1 MAQGTVVCGMAC
13 RVPGA
18 NNPSQ
23 LWENLI
29 KKKDVQRQVPDDKY
43 RFNVDTWWHP
53 NHSNKGTINQKRAYF
68 LDHPVTAFDAG
79 FFGISGKEAESIDPQ
94 QRQLLEVAYEA
105 LEDAGITLDEIA
117 GTQTAVFQ
125 GSLSND
131 YGTLLCD
138 QAYYPLHSITGIG
151 DAMQANRVSYFFN
164 LKGPSIV
171 VDTACSSSLI
181 AFHLAH
187 QSIISGESDYA
198 IVLGSALY
206 FDPTTA
212 IVLSDMGFLSSDGR
226 CRSFD
231 ADGSGYVRGEGVCA
245 VVIKRQS
252 DAIRDGNRIRCV
264 VRTTGSNHDGT
275 KKGLTVPSSEAQEEM
290 IRRTYQLADLNP
302 DDTQFFE
309 CHGTGTKVGDPN
321 ETRAVG
327 HVFGTKTR
335 SQDLVIGS
343 IKSNIGHLEGA
354 AGLAGLIKTVLAIEK
369 GCIPPQMH
377 FDRPN
382 PDIKFREWRLKVP
395 TETLSWPNTGGKPKR
410 ASLNSFGYGG
420 ANAHAV
426 IESFEGATE
435 TPISS
440 LKVNG
445 APPAADRP
453 FLFPV
458 TSHTTETGDRLKSAF
473 RDYLTLQKDGK
484 TDTPHLRDLAYT
496 LSAHRTKHKVRSFAI
511 AASTE
516 ELVAELQTPRASS
529 EWTTAAMRSS
539 RTTPQI
545 GFIFTGQGAQS
556 WDMGRQLIGSHP
568 PFRATLDRCDAVL
581 QSLPGTDRPEWSI
594 VRELLDPKDPA
605 VSRLSETRLSQ
616 PICTALQIA
625 LVDLLRAWGITPRA
639 VCGHSSG
646 EVAAAYCA
654 NILSFEAAMVVA
666 YYRGYHMS
674 QQKLSGTDAKP
685 QRSGGMI
692 AVGLTEA
699 DVISELFKFGGR
711 LCLAAVNSSSSI
723 TISGDLDAI
732 EEWQADLSTRGVF
745 ARKLVVQQAFHSH
758 HMEPLGPAYEKAL
771 QECDLYETNF
781 GKQAARMVSSV
792 TSRVVRD
799 GVVDAAYW
807 VRNMVGTV
815 RFADA
820 LTSVLLDDD
829 EEQAVDILLEIGPH
843 PALKGPS
850 QQVAS
855 ELKLDVTYLATLTR
869 NRPAFDCLLDMAGQL
884 FAANYPV
891 DLVAVNAVEEH
902 PGRFLI
908 DLPTY
913 SWNHRHYWTPTT
925 RAMRNTQHRKHNHT
939 LLGTPVPH
947 STPHTVQWRN
957 YIRVSEIPWLAGHAI
972 EGEVVFPGS
981 GYLSLAVEAAV
992 RYPTNEG
999 KPISKV
1005 VFKDIDIK
1013 SAMTLRDN
1021 EVGTEMILTIN
1032 PETTSAKS
1040 FSDEWL
1046 EFHISSFDVDERY
1059 SEHCHG
1065 WVSIVAGEAQAVEL
1079 DRSLPRHP
1087 SVEELRRSSTNR
1099 PSCADL
1105 YRRLLKRGVQYRED
1119 FRLLKGDMDDG
1130 EGYTVANLEFNP
1142 KDYRI
1147 EDLDEVTLVPVA
1159 LLDAVMHS
1167 TWSGSSDGWEWWP
1180 DEDGVGVPRSY
1191 KSVELAGHLLAR
1203 SASRS
1208 DDLQKYTVRTFG
1220 DRVGLRTVISQ
1231 LLVSDEQGRLCIHMQ
1246 DQESTFLK
1254 EEQGSLGRRLY
1265 FDQKWE
1271 KSSEFDKIAPTV
1283 PTELTVV
1290 VSDTPSE
1297 VEADVLRQVIDFVG
1311 KPGQDRS
1318 LTTIQLG
1325 QQHHFEEGQSH
1336 IIVLASLSTDM
1347 ASPDTFTHFQ
1357 KLALEEEKNM
1367 VWVLQGTFLGAA
1379 NPEMAKF
1386 AGFLRTARNENRLSR
1401 LVTLDLDPDTAAT
1414 ATSTAGTEI
1423 IRVLDNSL
1431 DEEELGIRG
1440 NTALVPRLGVDNEL
1454 NSKLDDSKPSRQPLP
1469 DDTSVNLE
1477 IGHIGRLDT
1486 LYFAPNEDML
1496 NNPLGPD
1503 QLEFKVLASAL
1514 NFRDIAI
1521 AVGLIQDYHFGEE
1534 CAGIVTKVGASAA
1547 GDFQP
1552 GDRIVVAAG
1561 ECIASHARADA
1572 WLARMIPDGVGDT
1585 AAASFLTVT
1594 MTALYALH
1602 HVARLQAGDT
1612 ILIHSAAG
1620 GVGQMAIQLAQAR
1633 GARIFVTC
1641 SQGKRAFLK
1650 ERFGFSD
1657 EQIFSSRDDS
1667 FKRDVLAATDGRGV
1681 DVVLN
1686 SLSGKLLEA
1695 TWRCVAPFG
1704 RFVEIGKRDIHE
1716 NSGLPMDVFRRN
1728 VSFSSIDMVLVVEQD
1743 RALTGRL
1750 IDEACKLV
1758 FGGQIQVPDSLL
1770 EVPFSDVE
1778 RAFRLIQQGKH
1789 IGKVILVPG
1798 QGDVLL
1804 KPRGYH
1810 LLAKLF
1816 DPEKKYLIVGGLGG
1830 LGLKLAEWMY
1840 FKGARKLAFFT
1851 VSALSPTGELR
1862 ESSRRTVDWL
1872 KERDCE
1878 IEIYRTDVANL
1889 EEVQQAFAKMGPVA
1903 GVFHLAMILAD
1914 VSLQGMSYEQWEKVI
1929 RVKCSGAWNLHLAI
1943 QGHPMDFFACFSS
1956 ISTIVGNPGQANY
1969 SAANAYLDSLMEW
1982 RRAQGHVGASINVA
1996 AVSSVGVAAELNLK
2010 FDETINP
2017 QELML
2022 LVEEAILS
2030 DRRFCAGKR
2039 DEGRDLQIERKRLI
2053 TGVSVDGLASNPEMS
2068 KRPLYRKLCAN
2079 IDVGQSSSSAG
2090 AAATQSLAKTLAGT
2104 ADVEERCAL
2113 LTQRFMEKISAVMDV
2128 EMSQIDPANPPT
2140 VYGLDS
2146 IVAIELRKWVKTET
2160 RIDLP
2165 LFELLGGKA
2174 IKDLA
2179 AYIAAQIV
2187 ITNDAQSSST
2197 SLAPRTNGVTSTS
2210 PGNKVNGVKLT
2221 TNGISNGVN
2230 GESDAGVNGS
2240 VDADALLA
2248 WWRQYL
2254 ADPPT
2259 TDPFAIA
2266 KAESAS
2272 QTKAAGLGTKSMTP
2286 WYIIPANHVKRMKRI
2301 CKQDLAIA
2309 SPSTVSP
2316 STPSGPFMFILG
2328 ALWAYLLRCDG
2339 EQAYNL
2345 LLEVVL
2351 SGADAAA
2358 VPVRLHLDAKNE
2370 KDETTVG
2377 ELVRVSAQEIDV
2389 ASEHSVGLSREAI
2402 KNHVS
2407 APASSNLAVRHC
2419 EENEQARRKDN
2430 DVDTPRAVLEVV
2442 TRTDGSMRLCM
2453 AFSSDAY
2460 SGDRIGRVMSGFV
2473 GFLSEAI
2480 RDHRS
2485 QIEVSSVSQL

>member
-1 MAQGTVVCGMAC
+1 MDRHTVICGMAC

-29 KKKDVQRQVPDDKY
+29 NKKDVQRQVPDERH
-43 RFNVDTWWHP
+43 RFNVDTWYHP
-53 NHSNKGTINQKRAYF
+53 NHANKGTINQKRAYF

-94 QRQLLEVAYEA
+94 QRLLLEVAYEA
-105 LEDAGITLDEIA
+105 LEDAGITLDQIA

-171 VDTACSSSLI
+171 VDTACSSSLV

-187 QSIISGESDYA
+187 QSIITGESDYA

-252 DAIRDGNRIRCV
+252 DAVRDGNRIRCV
-264 VRTTGSNHDGT
+264 VRATGSNHDGT
-275 KKGLTVPSSEAQEEM
+275 KKGITVPSSEAQEEM
-290 IRRTYQLADLNP
+290 IRRTYQLANLNP

-327 HVFGTKTR
+327 NVFATPTR

-343 IKSNIGHLEGA
+343 IKSNVGHLEGA
-354 AGLAGLIKTVLAIEK
+354 AGLAGMIKAVLAIENK
-369 GCIPPQMH
+369 CIPPQMH

-382 PDIKFREWRLKVP
+382 PDIKFEEWRLKVP
-395 TETLSWPNTGGKPKR
+395 TETLSWPETGGKPRR

-426 IESFEGATE
+426 LESFDDGTNGSA
-435 TPISS
+435 
-440 LKVNG
+440 KVNG
-445 APPAADRP
+445 VAKASDRP

-458 TSHTTETGDRLKSAF
+458 TSHATETGERQRGVL
-473 RDYLTLQKDGK
+473 REYLTARKDGN
-484 TDTPHLRDLAYT
+484 TATQHLRDLAYT
-496 LSAHRTKHKVRSFAI
+496 LSAHRTVHKIRSFAI
-511 AASTE
+511 AASTVA
-516 ELVAELQTPRASS
+516 LVAELETPRASA
-529 EWTTAAMRSS
+529 EWKTAATRSS
-539 RTTPQI
+539 STTPRI
-545 GFIFTGQGAQS
+545 GFVFTGQGAQS
-556 WDMGRQLIGSHP
+556 WDMGRQLIESHP
-568 PFRATLDRCDAVL
+568 PFRDTLERCDAVL
-581 QSLPGTDRPEWSI
+581 QSLPGTDRPDWSI
-594 VRELLDPKDPA
+594 VEELLKPQDP
-605 VSRLSETRLSQ
+605 VESRLSETRLSQ

-625 LVDLLRAWGITPRA
+625 LVDLLRTWGIKPNA

-646 EVAAAYCA
+646 EVAAAYSA
-654 NILSFEAAMVVA
+654 NILSLEAAMVVA
-666 YYRGYHMS
+666 YYRGFHMS
-674 QQKLSGTDAKP
+674 HGKGSKP
-685 QRSGGMI
+685 QATGGMI
-692 AVGLTEA
+692 AVGLSEA
-699 DVISELFKFGGR
+699 DTVSELSKFEGR
-711 LCLAAVNSSSSI
+711 LCLAAVNSSSSV
-723 TISGDLDAI
+723 TVSGDLDAI
-732 EEWQADLSTRGVF
+732 EEFHLDLSTRGVF

-758 HMEPLGPAYEKAL
+758 HMEPLAPAYEKAL
-771 QECDLYETNF
+771 EECALYKTET
-781 GKQAARMVSSV
+781 GKEEVRMVSSV
-792 TSRVVRD
+792 TARVLRD
-799 GVVDAAYW
+799 GDVDAAYW
-807 VRNMVGTV
+807 VRNMVGAV

-820 LTSVLLDDD
+820 LTGVLLDDD
-829 EEQAVDILLEIGPH
+829 EEEAVDILLEIGPH

-850 QQVAS
+850 TQVAS
-855 ELKLDVTYLATLTR
+855 ELKLDVSYFGTLTR
-869 NRPAFDCLLDMAGQL
+869 NQPAFECLLETAGQL

-891 DLVAVNAVEEH
+891 DLAAVNTVQGH
-902 PGRFLI
+902 PGHLLT

-913 SWNHRHYWTPTT
+913 PWNHRHYWTPTT

-947 STPHTVQWRN
+947 STPHLVQWRN

-992 RYPTNEG
+992 RYPTNED
-999 KPISKV
+999 KTVAKV
-1005 VFKDIDIK
+1005 RFKDIDIK
-1013 SAMTLRDN
+1013 GAMTLRDN
-1021 EVGTEMILTIN
+1021 EVGTEMILSIQ
-1032 PETTSAKS
+1032 PETTSAKG

-1046 EFHISSFDVDERY
+1046 EFHISSFDVDGRY

-1065 WVSIVAGEAQAVEL
+1065 WICIVAGEPDSVEL
-1079 DRSLPRHP
+1079 DGSLPRYP
-1087 SVEELRRSSTNR
+1087 SIEELRKSSTNR

-1105 YRRLLKRGVQYRED
+1105 YRRLEKRGVQYRDE

-1130 EGYTVANLEFNP
+1130 EGFTVANLEFDP
-1142 KDYRI
+1142 SIYRI
-1147 EDLDEVTLVPVA
+1147 DGLLEATLVPLA

-1203 SASRS
+1203 SYSGS
-1208 DDLQKYTVRTFG
+1208 DDLQKYTIRTFG

-1265 FDQKWE
+1265 FEQEWE
-1271 KSSEFDKIAPTV
+1271 KLAEFDEIV
-1283 PTELTVV
+1283 PTAPEQLTAV
-1290 VSDTPSE
+1290 VSANPSE
-1297 VEADVLRQVIDFVG
+1297 TEAEVLRQVKEIAG
-1311 KPGQDRS
+1311 N
-1318 LTTIQLG
+1318 LTCVLLG
-1325 QQHHFEEGQSH
+1325 QGQPLDQEHHN
-1336 IIVLASLSTDM
+1336 ILVLASLSTDM
-1347 ASPDTFTHFQ
+1347 ASADTFAHFQ
-1357 KLALEEEKNM
+1357 KLALQEEKNM
-1367 VWVLQGTFLGAA
+1367 VWVIQGTFMGAA
-1379 NPEMAKF
+1379 NPEMSKF

-1401 LVTLDLDPDTAAT
+1401 IVTLDLDTNTAEPV
-1414 ATSTAGTEI
+1414 AGTSIARALEKT
-1423 IRVLDNSL
+1423 L
-1431 DEEELGIRG
+1431 DEEEIAIRG
-1440 NTALVPRLGVDNEL
+1440 GGAFVTRLAVDNEL
-1454 NSKLDDSKPSRQPLP
+1454 NSKLDDSKPTRQPLP
-1469 DDTSVNLE
+1469 VDTPVNLE

-1486 LYFAPNEDML
+1486 LYFAPNEDIL
-1496 NNPLGPD
+1496 NEPLGES
-1503 QLEFKVLASAL
+1503 QIEFKVLASAL

-1534 CAGIVTKVGASAA
+1534 CAGIVTAVGANATK
-1547 GDFQP
+1547 DFQA

-1561 ECIASHARADA
+1561 ECIGNYARADA
-1572 WLARMIPDGVGDT
+1572 WLARKIPAGVSDT

-1633 GARIFVTC
+1633 GARILATC
-1641 SQGKRAFLK
+1641 SQGKREFLK
-1650 ERFGFSD
+1650 KRFGFSD
-1657 EQIFSSRDDS
+1657 AQIFSSRDDS
-1667 FKRDVLAATDGRGV
+1667 FRASVLAATGGRGV

-1686 SLSGKLLEA
+1686 CLSGRLLEA

-1716 NSGLPMDVFRRN
+1716 NAGLPMDVFRRN
-1728 VSFSSIDMVLVVEQD
+1728 VSFSSIDMVLVVQQD
-1743 RALTGRL
+1743 KALANRL
-1750 IDEACKLV
+1750 IDEACELV
-1758 FGGQIQVPDSLL
+1758 FGGKIQVPDSLL

-1798 QGDVLL
+1798 DGDVML

-1816 DPEKKYLIVGGLGG
+1816 DPNKKYLIAGGLGG

-1851 VSALSPTGELR
+1851 VSALSATGELR
-1862 ESSRRTVDWL
+1862 ESARRTVDWL
-1872 KERDCE
+1872 KERGCE
-1878 IEIYRTDVANL
+1878 VEIYRTDVANL
-1889 EEVQQAFAKMGPVA
+1889 EQVQQAFAKMGPVA

-1929 RVKCSGAWNLHLAI
+1929 RVKCDGAWNLHLAT
-1943 QGHPMDFFACFSS
+1943 QNQPVDFFTCFSS

-1969 SAANAYLDSLMEW
+1969 SAANAYLDSLMDW
-1982 RRAQGHVGASINVA
+1982 RRTQGCVGASVNVA
-1996 AVSSVGVAAELNLK
+1996 AVSSVGVAADLGLK
-2010 FDETINP
+2010 FDETINT

-2030 DRRFCAGKR
+2030 DRRYTASAQAGGSTR
-2039 DEGRDLQIERKRLI
+2039 GFERKKLI
-2053 TGVSVDGLASNPEMS
+2053 TGVSVDGLASNPETR

-2079 IDVGQSSSSAG
+2079 IDVGQSSAAG
-2090 AAATQSLAKTLAGT
+2090 AAASQSLAKILAGT
-2104 ADVEERCAL
+2104 PDLEERCSL
-2113 LTQRFMEKISAVMDV
+2113 ITQRFMEKISAVMGV
-2128 EMSQIDPANPPT
+2128 EMSMIDPGNPPT
-2140 VYGLDS
+2140 IYGLDS

-2160 RIDLP
+2160 RVDLP

-2174 IKDLA
+2174 IKALA

-2187 ITNDAQSSST
+2187 ITTDSKSS
-2197 SLAPRTNGVTSTS
+2197 PNGIASHSNT
-2210 PGNKVNGVKLT
+2210 VNGHQGKAVNGEKAEMNGM
-2221 TNGISNGVN
+2221 TNGINGK
-2230 GESDAGVNGS
+2230 AGTQVNGS
-2240 VDADALLA
+2240 ADTDALLV
-2248 WWRQYL
+2248 WWQQYL
-2254 ADPPT
+2254 AEMPT
-2259 TDPFAIA
+2259 GPFDIPEEAMVA
-2266 KAESAS
+2266 N
-2272 QTKAAGLGTKSMTP
+2272 GTTSRTP
-2286 WYIIPANHVKRMKRI
+2286 CYTIPANHVRRMKRI

-2309 SPSTVSP
+2309 SSSSASAPAQSA
-2316 STPSGPFMFILG
+2316 PFNFILG
-2328 ALWAYLLRCDG
+2328 VLWAYLFRADCGRSRDT
-2339 EQAYNL
+2339 L
-2345 LLEVVL
+2345 LDVL
-2351 SGADAAA
+2351 SPGAN
-2358 VPVRLHLDAKNE
+2358 VESMPVRLRVTPQNSKDAS
-2370 KDETTVG
+2370 TIG
-2377 ELVRVSAQEIDV
+2377 ALVRMVALESEKAYQHSA
-2389 ASEHSVGLSREAI
+2389 GLSRRTINEHI
-2402 KNHVS
+2402 S
-2407 APASSNLAVRHC
+2407 AAASNRLGVRHC
-2419 EENEQARRKDN
+2419 EEDDN
-2430 DVDTPRAVLEVV
+2430 SAIDALGAPVIVV
-2442 TRTDGSMRLCM
+2442 VSKGDGAMDLSM
-2453 AFSSDAY
+2453 AFSPDIFPEE
-2460 SGDRIGRVMSGFV
+2460 RIGYIMGDFMA
-2473 GFLSEAI
+2473 FLTNAI
-2480 RDHRS
+2480 RDHRTP
-2485 QIEVSSVSQL
+2485 VKVKV

>member
-1 MAQGTVVCGMAC
+1 MQ
-13 RVPGA
+13 
-18 NNPSQ
+18 
-23 LWENLI
+23 
-29 KKKDVQRQVPDDKY
+29 
-43 RFNVDTWWHP
+43 
-53 NHSNKGTINQKRAYF
+53 INQKRAYF

-105 LEDAGITLDEIA
+105 LEDAGITLDQIA

-171 VDTACSSSLI
+171 VDTACSSSLV

-187 QSIISGESDYA
+187 QSIITGESDYA

-245 VVIKRQS
+245 VVIKRHS
-252 DAIRDGNRIRCV
+252 DAVRDGNRIRSV
-264 VRTTGSNHDGT
+264 VRATGSNHDGT
-275 KKGLTVPSSEAQEEM
+275 KKGITVPSSEAREEM
-290 IRRTYQLADLNP
+290 IRRTYQLANLDP
-302 DDTQFFE
+302 DDTHFFE

-327 HVFGTKTR
+327 HVFATQTR
-335 SQDLVIGS
+335 KQDLVIGS
-343 IKSNIGHLEGA
+343 IKSNVGHLEGA
-354 AGLAGLIKTVLAIEK
+354 AGLAGMIKAVLAIENAR
-369 GCIPPQMH
+369 IPPQMH

-382 PDIKFREWRLKVP
+382 PDIKFEEWRLKVP
-395 TETLSWPNTGGKPKR
+395 TEALSWPETGGKPRR

-426 IESFEGATE
+426 LESFDNGTNGSA
-435 TPISS
+435 PG
-440 LKVNG
+440 LKTNG
-445 APPAADRP
+445 VAASPQRP
-453 FLFPV
+453 FLIPV
-458 TSHTTETGDRLKSAF
+458 TSHATETGEQLRGGL
-473 RDYLTLQKDGK
+473 RGYLTKQDGK
-484 TDTPHLRDLAYT
+484 TDSAHLRDFAYT
-496 LSAHRTKHKVRSFAI
+496 LSAHRTVHKIRSFAI
-511 AASTE
+511 GASKD
-516 ELVAELQTPRASS
+516 ELIAELEKPRGLAEWKTATTHSS
-529 EWTTAAMRSS
+529 HS
-539 RTTPQI
+539 TPQI
-545 GFIFTGQGAQS
+545 GFVFTGQGAQS
-556 WDMGRQLIGSHP
+556 WDMGRQLIESHP

-581 QSLPGTDRPEWSI
+581 QSLPGPDRPDWSI
-594 VRELLDPKDPA
+594 VEELLKPQDPA
-605 VSRLSETRLSQ
+605 DSRLGETRLSQ

-625 LVDLLRAWGITPRA
+625 LVDLLRAWGVTPKA

-646 EVAAAYCA
+646 EVAAAYSA
-654 NILSFEAAMVVA
+654 KILSLEAAMVVA
-666 YYRGYHMS
+666 YYRGYHMG
-674 QQKLSGTDAKP
+674 QQNAPKASGKP
-685 QRSGGMI
+685 QVTGGMI
-692 AVGLTEA
+692 AVGMSEA
-699 DVISELFKFGGR
+699 DTVSELAKFEGR
-711 LCLAAVNSSSSI
+711 LCVAAVNSSSSV
-723 TISGDLDAI
+723 TVSGDLDAI
-732 EEWQADLSTRGVF
+732 EELHAELSRRGVF
-745 ARKLVVQQAFHSH
+745 ARTLVVQQAFHSH
-758 HMEPLGPAYEKAL
+758 HMEPLAPAYEKAL
-771 QECDLYETNF
+771 NECALYKTESR
-781 GKQAARMVSSV
+781 KQDIRMVSSV
-792 TSRVVRD
+792 TARVLRD
-799 GVVDAAYW
+799 GDVDAAYW
-807 VRNMVGTV
+807 VRNMVGAV

-855 ELKLDVTYLATLTR
+855 ELKLDVSYFGALTR
-869 NRPAFDCLLDMAGQL
+869 NRPAFECLLETAGQL
-884 FAANYPV
+884 FTANYPI
-891 DLVAVNAVEEH
+891 DLVAVNADQHH
-902 PGRFLI
+902 PGHFLT

-913 SWNHRHYWTPTT
+913 PWNHRHYWTPTT

-947 STPHTVQWRN
+947 STPHHMVWRN

-999 KPISKV
+999 KMVSKV
-1005 VFKDIDIK
+1005 RFKDIDIK

-1021 EVGTEMILTIN
+1021 EVGTEMILSLQ

-1046 EFHISSFDVDERY
+1046 EFHISSFDVDGRY

-1065 WVSIVAGEAQAVEL
+1065 WITIIPGEPDSVEL
-1079 DRSLPRHP
+1079 DGSLPRYP
-1087 SVEELRRSSTNR
+1087 SVEELRKASTNR

-1105 YRRLLKRGVQYRED
+1105 YRRLEKRGVQYRDE

-1130 EGYTVANLEFNP
+1130 EGFTVANLEFDP
-1142 KDYRI
+1142 SIYRI
-1147 EDLDEVTLVPVA
+1147 DGLMEVTLVPLA

-1203 SASRS
+1203 SYSGS
-1208 DDLQKYTVRTFG
+1208 DDLQKYTIRTFG

-1265 FDQKWE
+1265 FEQKWE
-1271 KSSEFDKIAPTV
+1271 KLDEFGEITPTV
-1283 PTELTVV
+1283 PDQLTVIV
-1290 VSDTPSE
+1290 SARPSDT
-1297 VEADVLRQVIDFVG
+1297 EAKVLGQLRDFAV
-1311 KPGQDRS
+1311 KDLRCV
-1318 LTTIQLG
+1318 QLG
-1325 QQHHFEEGQSH
+1325 QQQSFDEEDNN
-1336 IIVLASLSTDM
+1336 IVVLASLSTDM
-1347 ASPDTFTHFQ
+1347 SSPDGFAHFQ
-1357 KLALEEEKNM
+1357 RLALEEEKNM
-1367 VWVLQGTFLGAA
+1367 VWVLQGTFMGAS

-1401 LVTLDLDPDTAAT
+1401 LVTLDLDPQPTSAAAT
-1414 ATSTAGTEI
+1414 AILQA
-1423 IRVLDNSL
+1423 LDKSV
-1431 DEEELGIRG
+1431 DEEEVAIRG
-1440 NTALVPRLGVDNEL
+1440 NDAFSPRLAVDDEL

-1469 DDTSVNLE
+1469 DDTPVNLE

-1486 LYFAPNEDML
+1486 LYFAPNEDIL
-1496 NNPLGPD
+1496 NEPLGD
-1503 QLEFKVLASAL
+1503 NQIEFKVLASAL

-1534 CAGIVTKVGASAA
+1534 CAGVVTAVGSKAA
-1547 GDFQP
+1547 GSFQP

-1561 ECIASHARADA
+1561 ECIGNRARADA
-1572 WLARMIPDGVGDT
+1572 WLARKIPPGVGDT

-1602 HVARLQAGDT
+1602 HVARLRAGDS

-1620 GVGQMAIQLAQAR
+1620 GVGQMAIQLARDR

-1641 SQGKRAFLK
+1641 SQGKRRFLR
-1650 ERFGFSD
+1650 ERFGFAD

-1667 FKRDVLAATDGRGV
+1667 FRAGVLAATGGRGV

-1686 SLSGKLLEA
+1686 SLSGRLLEA
-1695 TWRCVAPFG
+1695 TWRCLAPFG
-1704 RFVEIGKRDIHE
+1704 RFVEIGKRDVHE
-1716 NSGLPMDVFRRN
+1716 NAGLPMDVFRRN
-1728 VSFSSIDMVLVVEQD
+1728 VSFSSIDMVLVVQQD
-1743 RALTGRL
+1743 KELANQL
-1750 IDEACKLV
+1750 IDEACDLV
-1758 FGGQIQVPDSLL
+1758 FAGKIQVPESLL

-1798 QGDVLL
+1798 DGDVML

-1810 LLAKLF
+1810 LLTRLF
-1816 DPEKKYLIVGGLGG
+1816 SPEKKYLIAGGLGG

-1851 VSALSPTGELR
+1851 VSALSATGELR
-1862 ESSRRTVDWL
+1862 ESARRTIDWL
-1872 KERDCE
+1872 KERGCE
-1878 IEIYRTDVANL
+1878 IEVYRTDVANL
-1889 EEVQQAFAKMGPVA
+1889 EQVQQAFAKMGPVA
-1903 GVFHLAMILAD
+1903 GVFHLAMVLAD

-1929 RVKCSGAWNLHLAI
+1929 RVKCAGAWNLHLAT
-1943 QGHPMDFFACFSS
+1943 QHQPVDFFTCFSS

-1969 SAANAYLDSLMEW
+1969 SAANAYLDGLMDW
-1982 RRAQGHVGASINVA
+1982 RRAQGCVGASVNVA
-1996 AVSSVGVAAELNLK
+1996 AVSSVGVAADLGLK
-2010 FDETINP
+2010 FDETINT

-2030 DRRFCAGKR
+2030 DRRFTASAQG
-2039 DEGRDLQIERKRLI
+2039 GQGSHQIERKRLI
-2053 TGVSVDGLASNPEMS
+2053 TGVSVDGLASNPETR

-2079 IDVGQSSSSAG
+2079 IEVGQTSSAAG
-2090 AAATQSLAKTLAGT
+2090 AAASQSLAKVLAGT
-2104 ADVEERCAL
+2104 TDLEERCAL
-2113 LTQRFMEKISAVMDV
+2113 ITQRFMDKISAVMGV
-2128 EMSQIDPANPPT
+2128 EMSLIDPANPPT
-2140 VYGLDS
+2140 IYGLDS

-2160 RIDLP
+2160 RVDLP

-2174 IKDLA
+2174 IRDLA

-2187 ITNDAQSSST
+2187 VTSDVQPSSNGIVPHSKGPAGNQQGKTTGGKVSEMNGITNGINGKAE
-2197 SLAPRTNGVTSTS
+2197 TN
-2210 PGNKVNGVKLT
+2210 VNGV
-2221 TNGISNGVN
+2221 
-2230 GESDAGVNGS
+2230 
-2240 VDADALLA
+2240 VDTEELLA
-2248 WWRQYL
+2248 WWQEYL
-2254 ADPPT
+2254 ADVPT
-2259 TDPFAIA
+2259 TDPFGIT
-2266 KAESAS
+2266 KAEPGSHLNGVAP
-2272 QTKAAGLGTKSMTP
+2272 GTMRRTP
-2286 WYIIPANHVKRMKRI
+2286 SYTIPANHVKRMQRI
-2301 CKQDLAIA
+2301 CKHDLAIA
-2309 SPSTVSP
+2309 S
-2316 STPSGPFMFILG
+2316 SGSASASAPTAPFKFILG

-2339 EQAYNL
+2339 ARAGDTL
-2345 LLEVVL
+2345 LDVVAG
-2351 SGADAAA
+2351 GAGDEL
-2358 VPVRLHLDAKNE
+2358 VPVRLRLASKNS
-2370 KDETTVG
+2370 KASMTVG
-2377 ELVRVSAQEIDV
+2377 DIVRISAQALEV
-2389 ASEHSVGLSREAI
+2389 ASTQFTSLSR
-2402 KNHVS
+2402 KVFDQKVGTS
-2407 APASSNLAVRHC
+2407 APSGVAVRYS
-2419 EENEQARRKDN
+2419 EEGGDASAVVTSRAAVLDIMRMGDGGMTISVVLPP
-2430 DVDTPRAVLEVV
+2430 DVDSEE
-2442 TRTDGSMRLCM
+2442 
-2453 AFSSDAY
+2453 
-2460 SGDRIGRVMSGFV
+2460 RIGRIASGFGV
-2473 GFLSEAI
+2473 FLTEAI

-2485 QIEVSSVSQL
+2485 PVKTTPGDG

>member
-1 MAQGTVVCGMAC
+1 MSDTDSTSTRGTTLTTPTKARSV
-13 RVPGA
+13 R
-18 NNPSQ
+18 
-23 LWENLI
+23 
-29 KKKDVQRQVPDDKY
+29 
-43 RFNVDTWWHP
+43 RFRLLPRYTSFHETGLMHW
-53 NHSNKGTINQKRAYF
+53 TTQINQKRAYF

-171 VDTACSSSLI
+171 VDTACSSSLV

-187 QSIISGESDYA
+187 QSIITGESDYA

-252 DAIRDGNRIRCV
+252 DAVRDGNRIRCV
-264 VRTTGSNHDGT
+264 VRATGSNHDGT
-275 KKGLTVPSSEAQEEM
+275 KKGITVPSSEAQEEM
-290 IRRTYQLADLNP
+290 IRRTYQLANLDP
-302 DDTQFFE
+302 DDTHFFE

-327 HVFGTKTR
+327 HVFGTQTR
-335 SQDLVIGS
+335 KQDLVIGS
-343 IKSNIGHLEGA
+343 IKSNVGHLEGA
-354 AGLAGLIKTVLAIEK
+354 AGLAGMIKAVLAIENAR
-369 GCIPPQMH
+369 IPPQMH

-382 PDIKFREWRLKVP
+382 PDIKFEEWRLKVP
-395 TETLSWPNTGGKPKR
+395 TETLSWPETGGKPRR

-426 IESFEGATE
+426 LESFDDVTNGSA
-435 TPISS
+435 PG
-440 LKVNG
+440 LKANG
-445 APPAADRP
+445 VAPTSARP
-453 FLFPV
+453 YLIPV
-458 TSHTTETGDRLKSAF
+458 TSHATESGEHLRTALRGYLAKQDDSKTGA
-473 RDYLTLQKDGK
+473 TN
-484 TDTPHLRDLAYT
+484 LRDLAYT
-496 LSAHRTKHKVRSFAI
+496 LSAHRTFHKIRSFAI
-511 AASTE
+511 GASRDA
-516 ELVAELQTPRASS
+516 LLAELEKPRDSAEWKTVTTHSSNSTPK
-529 EWTTAAMRSS
+529 
-539 RTTPQI
+539 I
-545 GFIFTGQGAQS
+545 GFVFTGQGAQS
-556 WDMGRQLIGSHP
+556 WDMGRQLIESHP

-581 QSLPGTDRPEWSI
+581 QSLPGPDRPDWSI
-594 VRELLDPKDPA
+594 VEELLKPQDPVD
-605 VSRLSETRLSQ
+605 SRLGETRLSQ

-625 LVDLLRAWGITPRA
+625 LVDLLRAWGVTPKA

-646 EVAAAYCA
+646 EVAAAYSA
-654 NILSFEAAMVVA
+654 KILSLEAAMVVA
-666 YYRGYHMS
+666 YYRGYHMG
-674 QQKLSGTDAKP
+674 QQSTSKTGANTQVA
-685 QRSGGMI
+685 GGMI
-692 AVGLTEA
+692 AVGLSEA
-699 DVISELFKFGGR
+699 DTISEVTKFEGR
-711 LCLAAVNSSSSI
+711 LCVAAVNSSSSV
-723 TISGDLDAI
+723 TVSGDLDAI
-732 EEWQADLSTRGVF
+732 EELHEGLSKRGVF

-758 HMEPLGPAYEKAL
+758 HMEPLAPAYEKAL
-771 QECDLYETNF
+771 KECALYKTEANKQEV
-781 GKQAARMVSSV
+781 RMVSSV
-792 TSRVVRD
+792 TARVLRD
-799 GVVDAAYW
+799 GDVDAAYW
-807 VRNMVGTV
+807 VRNMVGAV

-820 LTSVLLDDD
+820 LTGVLLDDD
-829 EEQAVDILLEIGPH
+829 EEQAVDILLEVGPH

-855 ELKLDVTYLATLTR
+855 ELKLDVSYLGAITR
-869 NRPAFDCLLDMAGQL
+869 NRPAFECILETAGQL
-884 FAANYPV
+884 FTANYPL
-891 DLVAVNAVEEH
+891 DLVAVNADQHH
-902 PGRFLI
+902 PGHLLT

-913 SWNHRHYWTPTT
+913 PWNHRHYWTPTT

-947 STPHTVQWRN
+947 STPHLMQWRN

-992 RYPTNEG
+992 RYPTNDG
-999 KPISKV
+999 KIVSKV
-1005 VFKDIDIK
+1005 RFKDIDIK

-1021 EVGTEMILTIN
+1021 EVGTEMILSLQ

-1046 EFHISSFDVDERY
+1046 EFHISSFDVDGRY

-1065 WVSIVAGEAQAVEL
+1065 WITIIPGEPDSVEL
-1079 DRSLPRHP
+1079 DGSLPRYP
-1087 SVEELRRSSTNR
+1087 SIEELRKASTNR

-1105 YRRLLKRGVQYRED
+1105 YRRLEKRGVQYRDE

-1130 EGYTVANLEFNP
+1130 EGFTVANLEFDP
-1142 KDYRI
+1142 SIYRI
-1147 EDLDEVTLVPVA
+1147 DGLMEVTLVPLA

-1203 SASRS
+1203 SYSGS
-1208 DDLQKYTVRTFG
+1208 NDLQKYTIRTFG

-1231 LLVSDEQGRLCIHMQ
+1231 LLVSDEEGRLCIHMQ

-1265 FDQKWE
+1265 FEQKWG
-1271 KSSEFDKIAPTV
+1271 KVPEFDEVV
-1283 PTELTVV
+1283 PNILEQLTVV
-1290 VSDTPSE
+1290 VSAKPSE
-1297 VEADVLRQVIDFVG
+1297 TETQVLSQVKDFAAKQNVP
-1311 KPGQDRS
+1311 K
-1318 LTTIQLG
+1318 LTFVQLG
-1325 QQHHFEEGQSH
+1325 QEHVYEEEEQN
-1336 IIVLASLSTDM
+1336 IVVLASLSSDM
-1347 ASPDTFTHFQ
+1347 ASLEGFAHFQ

-1367 VWVLQGTFLGAA
+1367 VWVLQGTFMGAA

-1401 LVTLDLDPDTAAT
+1401 LVTLDLDADAPVSSTPTTSAAIVR
-1414 ATSTAGTEI
+1414 A
-1423 IRVLDNSL
+1423 LDKTL
-1431 DEEELGIRG
+1431 DEEEVAIRG
-1440 NTALVPRLGVDNEL
+1440 DDAFSPRLAVDDEL

-1469 DDTSVNLE
+1469 DDTPVNLE

-1486 LYFAPNEDML
+1486 LYFAPNEDIL
-1496 NNPLGPD
+1496 NEPLGD
-1503 QLEFKVLASAL
+1503 NQIQFKVLASAL

-1534 CAGIVTKVGASAA
+1534 CAGIVTAVGPQASK
-1547 GDFQP
+1547 DFQV

-1561 ECIASHARADA
+1561 ECIGNYARADA
-1572 WLARMIPDGVGDT
+1572 WLARKIPAGVNDT

-1633 GARIFVTC
+1633 AARIFVTC
-1641 SQGKRAFLK
+1641 SQGKRDFIK
-1650 ERFGFSD
+1650 KRFGFSD

-1667 FKRDVLAATDGRGV
+1667 FRADVLAATDGRGV

-1686 SLSGKLLEA
+1686 SLSGRLLEA
-1695 TWRCVAPFG
+1695 TWRCLAPFG
-1704 RFVEIGKRDIHE
+1704 RFVEIGKRDVHE
-1716 NSGLPMDVFRRN
+1716 NAGLPMDVFRRN
-1728 VSFSSIDMVLVVEQD
+1728 VSFSSIDMVLVVQQD
-1743 RALTGRL
+1743 KTLTNRL
-1750 IDEACKLV
+1750 IDEACELV
-1758 FGGQIQVPDSLL
+1758 FEGKIQVPESLL

-1798 QGDVLL
+1798 DGDVWL

-1810 LLAKLF
+1810 LLTKLF
-1816 DPEKKYLIVGGLGG
+1816 NPDKKYLIAGGLGG

-1851 VSALSPTGELR
+1851 VSALSATGELR
-1862 ESSRRTVDWL
+1862 ESARRTVDWL
-1872 KERDCE
+1872 KERGCE

-1889 EEVQQAFAKMGPVA
+1889 EDVQQAFTKMGPVA
-1903 GVFHLAMILAD
+1903 GVFHLAMVLAD

-1929 RVKCSGAWNLHLAI
+1929 RVKCAGAWNLHLAT
-1943 QGHPMDFFACFSS
+1943 QHQPVDFFTCFSS

-1969 SAANAYLDSLMEW
+1969 SAANAYLDGLMDW
-1982 RRAQGHVGASINVA
+1982 RRAQGCVGASVNVA
-1996 AVSSVGVAAELNLK
+1996 AVSSVGVAADLGLK
-2010 FDETINP
+2010 FDETINT

-2030 DRRFCAGKR
+2030 DRRYTASAQGEQR
-2039 DEGRDLQIERKRLI
+2039 SRRIERKRLI
-2053 TGVSVDGLASNPEMS
+2053 TGVSVDGLASNPETR
-2068 KRPLYRKLCAN
+2068 KRPLYRTLCAN
-2079 IDVGQSSSSAG
+2079 IDVGQSSSAG
-2090 AAATQSLAKTLAGT
+2090 AAATQSLSKVLAGT
-2104 ADVEERCAL
+2104 VDLEERCAL
-2113 LTQRFMEKISAVMDV
+2113 ITQRFMDKISAVMGV
-2128 EMSQIDPANPPT
+2128 EMSLIDPANPPT
-2140 VYGLDS
+2140 IYGLDS

-2160 RIDLP
+2160 RVDLP

-2174 IKDLA
+2174 IRDLA
-2179 AYIAAQIV
+2179 AYIAAQV
-2187 ITNDAQSSST
+2187 VVTADAQSPSNGVVSRSKGPT
-2197 SLAPRTNGVTSTS
+2197 SDQQGKTNGAKKSEMNGMTNGINGRSES
-2210 PGNKVNGVKLT
+2210 KVNGVADT
-2221 TNGISNGVN
+2221 
-2230 GESDAGVNGS
+2230 
-2240 VDADALLA
+2240 DALLA

-2254 ADPPT
+2254 ADAPATDALGINKPQSISQPNGVAPGT
-2259 TDPFAIA
+2259 TCR
-2266 KAESAS
+2266 
-2272 QTKAAGLGTKSMTP
+2272 TP
-2286 WYIIPANHVKRMKRI
+2286 CYTIPANHVKRMQRI
-2301 CKQDLAIA
+2301 CKHDLGIA
-2309 SPSTVSP
+2309 SSSSVSTVAP
-2316 STPSGPFMFILG
+2316 TAPFKFILG
-2328 ALWAYLLRCDG
+2328 ALWAYLLHRDSG
-2339 EQAYNL
+2339 RAGDTWL
-2345 LLEVVL
+2345 DVAAG
-2351 SGADAAA
+2351 GADAEL
-2358 VPVRLHLDAKNE
+2358 VPVRLRLTTQKTADAMTIG
-2370 KDETTVG
+2370 D
-2377 ELVRVSAQEIDV
+2377 LVRVSARELE
-2389 ASEHSVGLSREAI
+2389 AANGHFVGLSRRIIDE
-2402 KNHVS
+2402 KVGSS
-2407 APASSNLAVRHC
+2407 AQSGVAVRYC
-2419 EENEQARRKDN
+2419 EEGGADAVDASQA
-2430 DVDTPRAVLEVV
+2430 VSLEVI
-2442 TRTDGSMRLCM
+2442 RKSDAEMGLSL
-2453 AFSSDAY
+2453 AFSPDNYPEASVREIMD
-2460 SGDRIGRVMSGFV
+2460 GFAV
-2473 GFLSEAI
+2473 FLTDAI
-2480 RDHRS
+2480 RDHRRRLG
-2485 QIEVSSVSQL
+2485 ESSVPRFGAPLANGQ

>member
-1 MAQGTVVCGMAC
+1 MDRRTVVCGMAC

-23 LWENLI
+23 LWENLMN
-29 KKKDVQRQVPDDKY
+29 KKDVQRQVPDDRY
-43 RFNVDTWWHP
+43 RFNVDTWFHP

-94 QRQLLEVAYEA
+94 QRLLLEVAYEA

-171 VDTACSSSLI
+171 VDTACSSSLV

-231 ADGSGYVRGEGVCA
+231 ADGSGYVRGEGICA

-252 DAIRDGNRIRCV
+252 DAVRDGNRIRCV

-290 IRRTYQLADLNP
+290 IRRTYQLANLDP
-302 DDTQFFE
+302 DDTHFFE

-327 HVFGTKTR
+327 NVFGTRTR
-335 SQDLVIGS
+335 SEDLVIGS
-343 IKSNIGHLEGA
+343 IKSNVGHLEGA

-369 GCIPPQMH
+369 SSIPPQMH
-377 FDRPN
+377 FDKPN
-382 PDIKFREWRLKVP
+382 PEIRFQDWRLKVP
-395 TETLSWPNTGGKPKR
+395 TEALSWPDTRGKPRR

-426 IESFEGATE
+426 LESVEEATE
-435 TPISS
+435 SS
-440 LKVNG
+440 APAVKVNG
-445 APPAADRP
+445 AAPARARP
-453 FLFPV
+453 FLVPIS
-458 TSHTTETGDRLKSAF
+458 SHTTETGERLKGAL
-473 RDYLTLQKDGK
+473 REYLTVRKNGN
-484 TDTPHLRDLAYT
+484 TNTTNIRDLAYT
-496 LSAHRTKHKVRSFAI
+496 FSAHRTVHKVRSFAI
-511 AASTE
+511 AASAD
-516 ELVAELQTPRASS
+516 ELVAELETARASS
-529 EWTTAAMRSS
+529 EWKTATTRSS
-539 RTTPQI
+539 HTTPRI
-545 GFIFTGQGAQS
+545 GFVFTGQGAQT
-556 WDMGRQLIGSHP
+556 WDMGRQLIESHP
-568 PFRATLDRCDAVL
+568 SFRATLDKCDAVL
-581 QSLPGTDRPEWSI
+581 QSLPGSDRPDWSI
-594 VRELLDPKDPA
+594 VRELLSPQDPKD
-605 VSRLSETRLSQ
+605 SRLSETRLSQ

-625 LVDLLRAWGITPRA
+625 LVDLLQEWGIKPRA

-646 EVAAAYCA
+646 EVAAAYSA
-654 NILSFEAAMVVA
+654 NILSLQAAMVVA

-674 QQKLSGTDAKP
+674 QQQAPGGGDKP
-685 QRSGGMI
+685 QVVGGMI
-692 AVGLTEA
+692 AVGLSETNTT
-699 DVISELFKFGGR
+699 SELAKFEGR

-723 TISGDLDAI
+723 TVSGDLDAI
-732 EEWQADLSTRGVF
+732 EELHADLSSRGVF
-745 ARKLVVQQAFHSH
+745 ARKLLVQQAFHSH
-758 HMEPLGPAYEKAL
+758 HIEPLAPAYEKAL
-771 QECDLYETNF
+771 HECALYRTET
-781 GKQAARMVSSV
+781 GPRKVRMVSSV
-792 TSRVVRD
+792 TARVVRD
-799 GVVDAAYW
+799 GDIDATYW
-807 VRNMVGTV
+807 VRNMVSAV

-820 LTSVLLDDD
+820 FTGVLLDDD

-850 QQVAS
+850 EQVAS
-855 ELKLDVTYLATLTR
+855 ELKLDVSYLASLTR
-869 NRPAFDCLLDMAGQL
+869 NRPAFECLLETAGQL

-891 DLVAVNAVEEH
+891 NLVAVNADQTH
-902 PGRFLI
+902 PSTFLT

-925 RAMRNTQHRKHNHT
+925 RAMRSTQHRKHNHT
-939 LLGTPVPH
+939 ILGTPVPH
-947 STPHTVQWRN
+947 STPHSMLWRN

-999 KPISKV
+999 KTVAKV

-1021 EVGTEMILTIN
+1021 EVGTEMILSLQ
-1032 PETTSAKS
+1032 PATTSAKS

-1046 EFHISSFDVDERY
+1046 EFHISSFDVDGHY

-1065 WVSIVAGEAQAVEL
+1065 WISIVAGEPQAVEL
-1079 DRSLPRHP
+1079 DGLLPRYP
-1087 SVEELRRSSTNR
+1087 SIEELRQKSTNR

-1105 YRRLLKRGVQYRED
+1105 YRRLEKRGVQYRDE

-1130 EGYTVANLEFNP
+1130 EGFTVANLEFDP
-1142 KDYRI
+1142 SIYRI
-1147 EDLDEVTLVPVA
+1147 EGLDEVTLVPLA

-1203 SASRS
+1203 SASGS
-1208 DDLQKYTVRTFG
+1208 NELQKYTIRTFG
-1220 DRVGLRTVISQ
+1220 GRVGLRTVISQ

-1265 FDQKWE
+1265 FEQKWE
-1271 KSSEFDKIAPTV
+1271 KSAELDKLV
-1283 PTELTVV
+1283 PSILEELTVV
-1290 VSDTPSE
+1290 VSGSPSE
-1297 VEADVLRQVIDFVG
+1297 VETRVLNQVKSFAQTSNQI
-1311 KPGQDRS
+1311 RNI
-1318 LTTIQLG
+1318 TTLQLD
-1325 QQHHFEEGQSH
+1325 QKYSFEEGHQN
-1336 IIVLASLSTDM
+1336 IIILASLSTDM
-1347 ASPDTFTHFQ
+1347 ASTEGFTHFRQ
-1357 KLALEEEKNM
+1357 LALEEEKNM
-1367 VWVLQGTFLGAA
+1367 VWVLHGTFMGAS

-1386 AGFLRTARNENRLSR
+1386 AGFLRTARNENRMSR
-1401 LVTLDLDPDTAAT
+1401 LVTLDLDPGILVTTTPDAGAAILK
-1414 ATSTAGTEI
+1414 A
-1423 IRVLDNSL
+1423 LDKNL
-1431 DEEELGIRG
+1431 DEEEIAIRE
-1440 NTALVPRLGVDNEL
+1440 NAAFVPRLAVDDQL

-1469 DDTSVNLE
+1469 DDTPVNLE

-1496 NNPLGPD
+1496 NEPLGGD
-1503 QLEFKVLASAL
+1503 QLEFKVVASAL

-1534 CAGIVTKVGASAA
+1534 CAGIVTKVGCSV
-1547 GDFQP
+1547 DKDSFRP

-1561 ECIASHARADA
+1561 ECIGNYARADA
-1572 WLARMIPDGVGDT
+1572 WLARKIPSGVSDA

-1602 HVARLQAGDT
+1602 HVARLQASDT

-1641 SQGKRAFLK
+1641 SQGKRAFLTK
-1650 ERFGFSD
+1650 RFGFSD

-1667 FKRDVLAATDGRGV
+1667 FKADVLAATDGQGV

-1686 SLSGKLLEA
+1686 CLSGRLLEA
-1695 TWRCVAPFG
+1695 TWRCLAPFG
-1704 RFVEIGKRDIHE
+1704 RFVEIGKRDVHE
-1716 NSGLPMDVFRRN
+1716 NAGLPMDVFRRN
-1728 VSFSSIDMVLVVEQD
+1728 VSFSSIDMVLVVQRD

-1750 IDEACKLV
+1750 IDEACELV
-1758 FGGQIQVPDSLL
+1758 FGGQIQVPESLL

-1789 IGKVILVPG
+1789 IGKIILVPG
-1798 QGDVLL
+1798 DGNVML

-1816 DPEKKYLIVGGLGG
+1816 SPDKKYLIVGGLGG

-1840 FKGARKLAFFT
+1840 FKGARKLAFLT

-1862 ESSRRTVDWL
+1862 VSARRTVDWL
-1872 KERDCE
+1872 KERGCE

-1889 EEVQQAFAKMGPVA
+1889 GEVQKAFDSMGPIA
-1903 GVFHLAMILAD
+1903 GVFHLAMVLAD
-1914 VSLQGMSYEQWEKVI
+1914 VSLQGMSYEQWDKVI
-1929 RVKCSGAWNLHLAI
+1929 RVKCAGAWNLHLAT
-1943 QGHPMDFFACFSS
+1943 QDHPVDFFTCFSS
-1956 ISTIVGNPGQANY
+1956 ISTIVGNLGQANY
-1969 SAANAYLDSLMEW
+1969 SAANAYLDSLMDW
-1982 RRAQGHVGASINVA
+1982 RRAQGCVGASINVA
-1996 AVSSVGVAAELNLK
+1996 AVSSVGVAADLGLK
-2010 FDETINP
+2010 FDETINT

-2030 DRRFCAGKR
+2030 DRRFSAGTQGGCNHKV
-2039 DEGRDLQIERKRLI
+2039 DRKRLI
-2053 TGVSVDGLASNPEMS
+2053 TGVSVDGLASNPETS

-2079 IDVGQSSSSAG
+2079 IDIGQTASNSAG
-2090 AAATQSLAKTLAGT
+2090 STATQSLAKTLAAT
-2104 ADVEERCAL
+2104 ADLEERCSL
-2113 LTQRFMEKISAVMDV
+2113 LTQRFMDKISAVMDI
-2128 EMSQIDPANPPT
+2128 EMSLIDPANPPT

-2160 RIDLP
+2160 KIDLP

-2179 AYIAAQIV
+2179 TYIAAQIV
-2187 ITNDAQSSST
+2187 VTTDAQSSST
-2197 SLAPRTNGVTSTS
+2197 GLAPRSKVTTS
-2210 PGNKVNGVKLT
+2210 GQQGKTTGEKSAT
-2221 TNGISNGVN
+2221 TNGMPNGIN
-2230 GESDAGVNGS
+2230 GKTEAEVNGS
-2240 VDADALLA
+2240 INGLVDTEALLA

-2254 ADPPT
+2254 ADAPT
-2259 TDPFAIA
+2259 TDPFAMT
-2266 KAESAS
+2266 KAEPAS
-2272 QTKAAGLGTKSMTP
+2272 QSNDAPSGTTCRTP
-2286 WYIIPANHVKRMKRI
+2286 SYTIPVNHVKRMKRI

-2309 SPSTVSP
+2309 SHGTVSASA
-2316 STPSGPFMFILG
+2316 STTPLNFILG
-2328 ALWAYLLRCDG
+2328 ALWAYMFRSDSKRANDVLLD
-2339 EQAYNL
+2339 
-2345 LLEVVL
+2345 VVM
-2351 SGADAAA
+2351 GGVDAESL
-2358 VPVRLHLDAKNE
+2358 PVRLRWTSQDRKNAM
-2370 KDETTVG
+2370 TVG
-2377 ELVRVSAQEIDV
+2377 ELVRISARELD
-2389 ASEHSVGLSREAI
+2389 AAHEKSVGLSRQAI
-2402 KNHVS
+2402 HEHVGTS
-2407 APASSNLAVRHC
+2407 AKTVLAVRYGD
-2419 EENEQARRKDN
+2419 EGEVSIAG
-2430 DVDTPRAVLEVV
+2430 ASGLVLEVV
-2442 TRTDGSMRLCM
+2442 RKAGGVMSLSM
-2453 AFSSDAY
+2453 AFPSNPY
-2460 SGDRIGRVMSGFV
+2460 SGKGIEKIMSGFV
-2473 GFLSEAI
+2473 VFLTDAI

-2485 QIEVSSVSQL
+2485 QIEP

>member
-1 MAQGTVVCGMAC
+1 MTQ
-13 RVPGA
+13 
-18 NNPSQ
+18 
-23 LWENLI
+23 
-29 KKKDVQRQVPDDKY
+29 
-43 RFNVDTWWHP
+43 
-53 NHSNKGTINQKRAYF
+53 INQKRAYF

-79 FFGISGKEAESIDPQ
+79 FFSISGKEAESIDPQ

-252 DAIRDGNRIRCV
+252 DAVRDGNRIRCV

-327 HVFGTKTR
+327 HVFGTQTR

-382 PDIKFREWRLKVP
+382 PDIRFQEWRLKVP
-395 TETLSWPNTGGKPKR
+395 TETMSWPDTGGKPKR

-426 IESFEGATE
+426 LESFEGATE
-435 TPISS
+435 TSTPS
-440 LKVNG
+440 LKAND
-445 APPAADRP
+445 APAAADRP

-458 TSHTTETGDRLKSAF
+458 TSHTTETGERLKSAF
-473 RDYLTLQKDGK
+473 RDYLTVQKAGK
-484 TDTPHLRDLAYT
+484 TSTTHLGDLAYT
-496 LSAHRTKHKVRSFAI
+496 LSAHRTVHKVRSFAI
-511 AASTE
+511 GASTN
-516 ELVAELQTPRASS
+516 ELVAELETPRASS
-529 EWTTAAMRSS
+529 EWKTAAMRSS
-539 RTTPQI
+539 RTSPQI

-556 WDMGRQLIGSHP
+556 WDMGRQLIESHP

-581 QSLPGTDRPEWSI
+581 QSLPGPDRPDWSI
-594 VRELLDPKDPA
+594 VKELLDPKDPA
-605 VSRLSETRLSQ
+605 DSRLSETRLSQ
-616 PICTALQIA
+616 PICTALQVA

-674 QQKLSGTDAKP
+674 QQRAPGTDAKP
-685 QRSGGMI
+685 QNAGGMI

-699 DVISELFKFGGR
+699 DAILELSKFGGR

-732 EEWQADLSTRGVF
+732 EELQTDLTKRGVF
-745 ARKLVVQQAFHSH
+745 SRKLVVQQAFHSH
-758 HMEPLGPAYEKAL
+758 HMEPLAPAYEKAL
-771 QECDLYETNF
+771 QECDLCETKK
-781 GKQAARMVSSV
+781 GKQATRMVSSV

-855 ELKLDVTYLATLTR
+855 ELKIDVSYLATLTR
-869 NRPAFDCLLDMAGQL
+869 NRPAFDCLLEMAGQL

-902 PGRFLI
+902 PGRFLT

-992 RYPTNEG
+992 RYHTNEG

-1005 VFKDIDIK
+1005 IFKDIDIK

-1021 EVGTEMILTIN
+1021 EVGTEMILTLS

-1079 DRSLPRHP
+1079 DRSLPRYP
-1087 SVEELRRSSTNR
+1087 SIEELRKSSTNR

-1130 EGYTVANLEFNP
+1130 EGFTVANLEFNP
-1142 KDYRI
+1142 RDYRI

-1203 SASRS
+1203 SASGS

-1265 FDQKWE
+1265 FDQRWE
-1271 KSSEFDKIAPTV
+1271 KSPEFDTIAPTI

-1290 VSDTPSE
+1290 VSESPSG
-1297 VEADVLRQVIDFVG
+1297 VEAEVLRQLKDFVD
-1311 KPGQDRS
+1311 KSDQDRS
-1318 LTTIQLG
+1318 LTTIKLG
-1325 QQHHFEEGQSH
+1325 QQHQFDEGQSH

-1347 ASPDTFTHFQ
+1347 ASPDRFTHFQ

-1367 VWVLQGTFLGAA
+1367 VWVLQGTFLVAA

-1401 LVTLDLDPDTAAT
+1401 IVTLDLGSDIVV
-1414 ATSTAGTEI
+1414 TSAAGTSI
-1423 IRVLDNSL
+1423 IRALDKSL
-1431 DEEELGIRG
+1431 DEEEVAIRG
-1440 NTALVPRLGVDNEL
+1440 NAALVPRLGVDNEL

-1469 DDTSVNLE
+1469 DDTPVNLE

-1496 NNPLGPD
+1496 NEPLGPE

-1534 CAGIVTKVGASAA
+1534 CAGIVTRAGASAA
-1547 GDFQP
+1547 RDFQP

-1572 WLARMIPDGVGDT
+1572 WLARKIPDGVGDT

-1602 HVARLQAGDT
+1602 HVGRLQAGDT

-1633 GARIFVTC
+1633 GARVFATC
-1641 SQGKRAFLK
+1641 SPGKRAFLK
-1650 ERFGFSD
+1650 ARFGFSD
-1657 EQIFSSRDDS
+1657 DQIFSSRDDS
-1667 FKRDVLAATDGRGV
+1667 FKKDVLAATDGRGV

-1686 SLSGKLLEA
+1686 SLSGRLLEA

-1716 NSGLPMDVFRRN
+1716 NAGLPMDVFRRN

-1778 RAFRLIQQGKH
+1778 KAFRLIQQGKH

-1798 QGDVLL
+1798 NGDVLL

-1816 DPEKKYLIVGGLGG
+1816 DPNKKYLIVGGLGG

-1889 EEVQQAFAKMGPVA
+1889 GEVQQAFAKMGPVA
-1903 GVFHLAMILAD
+1903 GVLHLAMILAD
-1914 VSLQGMSYEQWEKVI
+1914 VSLQGMSYEQWDKVI
-1929 RVKCSGAWNLHLAI
+1929 RVKCTGAWNLHLAT
-1943 QGHPMDFFACFSS
+1943 QSHSVDFFTCFSS

-1969 SAANAYLDSLMEW
+1969 SAANAYLDSLMDW

-1996 AVSSVGVAAELNLK
+1996 AVSSVGVAAGLNLK

-2022 LVEEAILS
+2022 LVEEAFLS
-2030 DRRFCAGKR
+2030 DRRFTAAKQV
-2039 DEGRDLQIERKRLI
+2039 EGRNAQIERKRLI
-2053 TGVSVDGLASNPEMS
+2053 TGVSVDGLASNPETS

-2079 IDVGQSSSSAG
+2079 IDIGQSSSSAG
-2090 AAATQSLAKTLAGT
+2090 AAAVQSLAKILAGT

-2174 IKDLA
+2174 IRDLA

-2187 ITNDAQSSST
+2187 VTTDSQSSST
-2197 SLAPRTNGVTSTS
+2197 GLAPRTNGVTSTS
-2210 PGNKVNGVKLT
+2210 QGNKVDGVKAA

-2230 GESDAGVNGS
+2230 CNSDADVNGS
-2240 VDADALLA
+2240 VDTDALLA

-2254 ADPPT
+2254 AYSPT
-2259 TDPFAIA
+2259 ADPFAIA
-2266 KAESAS
+2266 KSEPAS
-2272 QTKAAGLGTKSMTP
+2272 QAKAAPSGMTSMTP
-2286 WYIIPANHVKRMKRI
+2286 WYTIPANHVKRMKRI
-2301 CKQDLAIA
+2301 CKQDLAVV
-2309 SPSTVSP
+2309 SPGTVSA
-2316 STPSGPFMFILG
+2316 STPTTPFKFILG
-2328 ALWAYLLRCDG
+2328 ALWAYFLRCDG
-2339 EQAYNL
+2339 ERAGDTL
-2345 LLEVVL
+2345 FEVVL
-2351 SGADAAA
+2351 GGADAAA
-2358 VPVRLHLDAKNE
+2358 VPVRLRLAPDNRKDAM
-2370 KDETTVG
+2370 TVG
-2377 ELVRVSAQEIDV
+2377 ELVRISAQELD
-2389 ASEHSVGLSREAI
+2389 AANGHFVGLSRRAI
-2402 KNHVS
+2402 SEHV
-2407 APASSNLAVRHC
+2407 ASGGWATTGLAVRHSD
-2419 EENEQARRKDN
+2419 ESEQTQPQDKA
-2430 DVDTPRAVLEVV
+2430 VGTPRAVLEVV
-2442 TRTDGSMRLCM
+2442 AKTDASMRLCL
-2453 AFSSDAY
+2453 AFSPDVYAE
-2460 SGDRIGRVMSGFV
+2460 DRIGLIMSGFV
-2473 GFLSEAI
+2473 TFLTDAI
-2480 RDHRS
+2480 RDHRR
-2485 QIEVSSVSQL
+2485 QVEVLSVS

>member
-1 MAQGTVVCGMAC
+1 M
-13 RVPGA
+13 
-18 NNPSQ
+18 
-23 LWENLI
+23 
-29 KKKDVQRQVPDDKY
+29 
-43 RFNVDTWWHP
+43 
-53 NHSNKGTINQKRAYF
+53 
-68 LDHPVTAFDAG
+68 
-79 FFGISGKEAESIDPQ
+79 
-94 QRQLLEVAYEA
+94 LLEVAYEA

-171 VDTACSSSLI
+171 VDTACSSSLV

-187 QSIISGESDYA
+187 QSIITGESDYA

-231 ADGSGYVRGEGVCA
+231 ADGSGYVRGEGICA

-252 DAIRDGNRIRCV
+252 DAVRDGNRIRCV
-264 VRTTGSNHDGT
+264 VRATGSNHDGT
-275 KKGLTVPSSEAQEEM
+275 KKGITVPSSEAQEEM
-290 IRRTYQLADLNP
+290 IRRTYQLANLDP
-302 DDTQFFE
+302 DDTHFFE

-327 HVFGTKTR
+327 HVFGTQTR
-335 SQDLVIGS
+335 KEDLVIGS
-343 IKSNIGHLEGA
+343 IKSNVGHLEGA
-354 AGLAGLIKTVLAIEK
+354 AGLAGMIKAVLAIENAR
-369 GCIPPQMH
+369 IPPQMH

-382 PDIKFREWRLKVP
+382 PDIKFEEWRLKVP
-395 TETLSWPNTGGKPKR
+395 KETLTWPETGGKPRR

-426 IESFEGATE
+426 LESFDNGTNGSAA
-435 TPISS
+435 S
-440 LKVNG
+440 LKTNG
-445 APPAADRP
+445 VSPAPDRP
-453 FLFPV
+453 FLIPV
-458 TSHTTETGDRLKSAF
+458 TSHATETGEHLRKALQG
-473 RDYLTLQKDGK
+473 YLMKQENSK
-484 TDTPHLRDLAYT
+484 TRLRDLAYT
-496 LSAHRTKHKVRSFAI
+496 LSAHRTVHKIRSFAI
-511 AASTE
+511 GASKD
-516 ELVAELQTPRASS
+516 ELIAELEKPRESAVWKTATTHSSNSTPK
-529 EWTTAAMRSS
+529 
-539 RTTPQI
+539 I
-545 GFIFTGQGAQS
+545 GFVFTGQGAQS
-556 WDMGRQLIGSHP
+556 WDMGRQLIESHP
-568 PFRATLDRCDAVL
+568 PFRATLDKCDAVL
-581 QSLPGTDRPEWSI
+581 QSLPDPDRPDWSI
-594 VRELLDPKDPA
+594 VEELLKPQDPVD
-605 VSRLSETRLSQ
+605 SRLGETRLSQ

-625 LVDLLRAWGITPRA
+625 LVDLLRAWGVTPKA

-646 EVAAAYCA
+646 EVAAAYSA
-654 NILSFEAAMVVA
+654 NILSLEAAMVVA
-666 YYRGYHMS
+666 YYRGYHMG
-674 QQKLSGTDAKP
+674 QQATPKAGVKQVVA
-685 QRSGGMI
+685 GGMI
-692 AVGLTEA
+692 AVGMSEA
-699 DVISELFKFGGR
+699 DTTSELSKFEGR
-711 LCLAAVNSSSSI
+711 LCVAAVNSSSSV
-723 TISGDLDAI
+723 TVSGDLDAI
-732 EEWQADLSTRGVF
+732 EDLHADLSTRGVF

-758 HMEPLGPAYEKAL
+758 HMEPLAPAYEKAL
-771 QECDLYETNF
+771 NECALYKAKTGQREV
-781 GKQAARMVSSV
+781 RMVSSV
-792 TSRVVRD
+792 TARVLRD
-799 GVVDAAYW
+799 GDVDAAYW
-807 VRNMVGTV
+807 VRNMVGAV

-820 LTSVLLDDD
+820 LTNVLLDDD
-829 EEQAVDILLEIGPH
+829 EDQAVDILLEIGPH

-855 ELKLDVTYLATLTR
+855 ELKLDVSYLGTLTR
-869 NRPAFDCLLDMAGQL
+869 NKPAFDCILETAGQL
-884 FAANYPV
+884 FLANYPV
-891 DLVAVNAVEEH
+891 DLVAVNADQQH
-902 PGRFLI
+902 PGHMLT

-925 RAMRNTQHRKHNHT
+925 RAMRSTQHRKHNHT

-947 STPHTVQWRN
+947 STPHHVLWRN

-999 KPISKV
+999 KMVSKIR
-1005 VFKDIDIK
+1005 FKDIDIK

-1021 EVGTEMILTIN
+1021 EVGTEMILSMQ

-1046 EFHISSFDVDERY
+1046 EFHISSFDVDGRY

-1065 WVSIVAGEAQAVEL
+1065 WITIIAGEPESVEL
-1079 DRSLPRHP
+1079 DRSLPRYP
-1087 SVEELRRSSTNR
+1087 SIEELRKASTNR

-1105 YRRLLKRGVQYRED
+1105 YRRLEKRGVQYRDE

-1130 EGYTVANLEFNP
+1130 EGFTVANLEFDP
-1142 KDYRI
+1142 TIYRI
-1147 EDLDEVTLVPVA
+1147 DDLIEATLVPLA

-1191 KSVELAGHLLAR
+1191 KSVELAGHLLAHAY
-1203 SASRS
+1203 SGSN
-1208 DDLQKYTVRTFG
+1208 DLQRYTIRTFG

-1265 FDQKWE
+1265 FEQKWE
-1271 KSSEFDKIAPTV
+1271 KLDDFDKVV
-1283 PTELTVV
+1283 PAIPEQLTVV
-1290 VSDTPSE
+1290 VSASPSE
-1297 VEADVLRQVIDFVG
+1297 TEAQVLSQVKDFAG
-1311 KPGQDRS
+1311 KHNIPNV
-1318 LTTIQLG
+1318 TCVQLG
-1325 QQHHFEEGQSH
+1325 QEHSFDEEHQN
-1336 IIVLASLSTDM
+1336 ILVLASLSSDI
-1347 ASPDTFTHFQ
+1347 ASLEGFAHFQ

-1367 VWVLQGTFLGAA
+1367 IWVLQGTFLGAA

-1401 LVTLDLDPDTAAT
+1401 LVALDIDPHSVTNSTPTAAT
-1414 ATSTAGTEI
+1414 TI
-1423 IRVLDNSL
+1423 LRVLDKSL
-1431 DEEELGIRG
+1431 DEEEIAIRG
-1440 NTALVPRLGVDNEL
+1440 EDAFSPRLAVDDEL

-1469 DDTSVNLE
+1469 EDTPVNLE

-1486 LYFAPNEDML
+1486 LYFAPTEDILNE
-1496 NNPLGPD
+1496 PLGD
-1503 QLEFKVLASAL
+1503 NQIEFKVLASAL

-1534 CAGIVTKVGASAA
+1534 CAGIVTAVGAQAA
-1547 GDFQP
+1547 KDFQP

-1561 ECIASHARADA
+1561 ECIANRARADA
-1572 WLARMIPDGVGDT
+1572 WLARKIPAGVSDT

-1602 HVARLQAGDT
+1602 HVARLQADDT

-1650 ERFGFSD
+1650 QRFGFTE

-1667 FKRDVLAATDGRGV
+1667 FRADVLAATDGRGV

-1686 SLSGKLLEA
+1686 SLSGRLLEA
-1695 TWRCVAPFG
+1695 TWRSIASFG

-1728 VSFSSIDMVLVVEQD
+1728 VSFSSIDMVLVVQQD
-1743 RALTGRL
+1743 KTLANRL
-1750 IDEACKLV
+1750 IDEACELV
-1758 FGGQIQVPDSLL
+1758 FAGKIQVPESLL

-1798 QGDVLL
+1798 EGDVML

-1816 DPEKKYLIVGGLGG
+1816 NPDKKYLVAGGLGG

-1851 VSALSPTGELR
+1851 VSALSATGELR
-1862 ESSRRTVDWL
+1862 ESARRTVDWL
-1872 KERDCE
+1872 KERGCE

-1889 EEVQQAFAKMGPVA
+1889 EQVQQAFAKMGPVA
-1903 GVFHLAMILAD
+1903 GVFHLAMVLAD

-1929 RVKCSGAWNLHLAI
+1929 RVKCAGAWNLHLAT
-1943 QGHPMDFFACFSS
+1943 QHQPVDFFTCFSS

-1969 SAANAYLDSLMEW
+1969 SAANAYLDSLMDW
-1982 RRAQGHVGASINVA
+1982 RRGQGCVGASINVA
-1996 AVSSVGVAAELNLK
+1996 AVSSVGVAADLGLK
-2010 FDETINP
+2010 FDETINT

-2030 DRRFCAGKR
+2030 DRRFTASAQAG
-2039 DEGRDLQIERKRLI
+2039 GVNNGFERKRLI
-2053 TGVSVDGLASNPEMS
+2053 TGVSVDGLASNPETR
-2068 KRPLYRKLCAN
+2068 KRPLYRQLCAN
-2079 IDVGQSSSSAG
+2079 IDVGQSSSAAG
-2090 AAATQSLAKTLAGT
+2090 AAATQSLAKVLAGT
-2104 ADVEERCAL
+2104 PDLEERCAL
-2113 LTQRFMEKISAVMDV
+2113 ITERFVDKISAVMGV
-2128 EMSQIDPANPPT
+2128 EISMIDPANPPT
-2140 VYGLDS
+2140 IYGLDS

-2160 RIDLP
+2160 RVDLP

-2174 IKDLA
+2174 IRSLA
-2179 AYIAAQIV
+2179 AYIAAQV
-2187 ITNDAQSSST
+2187 VVTADAQSSS
-2197 SLAPRTNGVTSTS
+2197 SGVAPRSKGPTSDQQGKTNGAKRSEI
-2210 PGNKVNGVKLT
+2210 
-2221 TNGISNGVN
+2221 NGITNGVN
-2230 GESDAGVNGS
+2230 GKVETQVNGQ
-2240 VDADALLA
+2240 VDAEAHLA

-2254 ADPPT
+2254 ADAPT
-2259 TDPFAIA
+2259 TDFSDFT
-2266 KAESAS
+2266 KTEVTS
-2272 QTKAAGLGTKSMTP
+2272 QSNGDTAGPTGRTCSYT
-2286 WYIIPANHVKRMKRI
+2286 IPANHVKRMQRV

-2309 SPSTVSP
+2309 SFSSVSA
-2316 STPSGPFMFILG
+2316 STPTAPFKFILG
-2328 ALWAYLLRCDG
+2328 ALWAYLLRRDG
-2339 EQAYNL
+2339 ARAGDTL
-2345 LLEVVL
+2345 LDVV
-2351 SGADAAA
+2351 SGGADAES
-2358 VPVRLHLDAKNE
+2358 VPVRLRLTSHKSND
-2370 KDETTVG
+2370 TITVG
-2377 ELVRVSAQEIDV
+2377 EIVKISARELE
-2389 ASEHSVGLSREAI
+2389 AANGHFVGLTRQVVDEKLGSSSRSG
-2402 KNHVS
+2402 V
-2407 APASSNLAVRHC
+2407 AVRYC
-2419 EENEQARRKDN
+2419 EEGNAGAVGTSRA
-2430 DVDTPRAVLEVV
+2430 AVLEVI
-2442 TRTDGSMRLCM
+2442 RKGDGTMGLSM
-2453 AFSSDAY
+2453 ASSLDAY
-2460 SGDRIGRVMSGFV
+2460 SEEHVGRIMNGFAV
-2473 GFLSEAI
+2473 FLTEAI

-2485 QIEVSSVSQL
+2485 QVEV